1 MERTDTD
8 VPAFLASLEG
18 KQGDD
23 MRYLDSAIAGM
34 MSGHERHLYEGT
46 FWGGSDQQI
55 VGYGVL
61 DYANRSGEQV
71 EWFVVGLAA
80 QKNNL
85 SIYVNAVADDSY
97 LLREYEG
104 KLGKVKLGSASIGFR
119 KVEDLDLDNLM
130 ELIGR
135 AADLTAP

>member
-8 VPAFLASLEG
+8 VTAFLSSLEG
-18 KQGDD
+18 KQGED
-23 MRYLDSAIAGM
+23 MRSLDSMISEKM
-34 MSGHERHLYEGT
+34 VGHERHLFEGR
-46 FWGGSDQQI
+46 FWGGTDQRI
-55 VGYGVL
+55 VGYGVV
-61 DYANRSGEQV
+61 DYVDRAGNKG

-85 SIYVNAVADDSY
+85 SIYVNAVSGDSY

-119 KVEDLDLDNLM
+119 KVEDLDLDSLM